1 VKISHSVIRFLF
13 EAAFIIVV
21 AAATAVAH
29 LGKLWIA
36 VSVGGA
42 WLLVAVAERSAKQN
56 HTALH
61 NSRLAFLFPGRTE
74 PVVQHGQGVEERPPM
89 PEPDPDPEPAPAPE
103 PAPPAPEPQPPLPEP
118 VPPVPQLKAAPP
130 TPPEPEPEPEPE
142 PRSVVAH
149 LPRADGRAREWNVW
163 ELERLARDQEGQ
175 DPARDEELTFL
186 LLELRQFANAD
197 GQLPASFDALVRDSF
212 GDRLYATA

>member
-36 VSVGGA
+36 ASVGGA
-42 WLLVAVAERSAKQN
+42 WLLVAVAERTAKQN

-61 NSRLAFLFPGRTE
+61 NSRLAFLFPSRSKAA
-74 PVVQHGQGVEERPPM
+74 VQEGHGMEEHPPM
-89 PEPDPDPEPAPAPE
+89 PEPEPAPAPE
-103 PAPPAPEPQPPLPEP
+103 PAPPAPDPQPPLPEP
-118 VPPVPQLKAAPP
+118 VPPVPQLRAAPP
-130 TPPEPEPEPEPE
+130 PPPEPELELELE
-142 PRSVVAH
+142 PRPVVAH
-149 LPRADGRAREWNVW
+149 LPRPDGGPREWNVW
-163 ELERLARDQEGQ
+163 ELERLVREQEGL

-197 GQLPASFDALVRDSF
+197 GQLPSSFDALVRDSF